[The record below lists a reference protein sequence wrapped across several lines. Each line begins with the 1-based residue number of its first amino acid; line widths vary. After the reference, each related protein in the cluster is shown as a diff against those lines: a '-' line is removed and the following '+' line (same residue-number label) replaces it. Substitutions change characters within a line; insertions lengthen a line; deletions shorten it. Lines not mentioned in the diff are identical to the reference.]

1 MVLTYIWLT
10 YLMILLLV
18 TQIIGKQQMNTI
30 STNADQTARTK
41 HGIILILAAVMPVMA
56 IISLVPVL
64 PLLLQ
69 EFASVKGYEFLVPIA
84 MTIPALCVALFSPV
98 AGWISDKAGRKSV
111 LFYALL
117 IYAIIGLLP
126 YFLTDL
132 IHIIASRVL
141 LGIAEAAIMTVATAL
156 IADYF
161 KGKVRERWVAIQIA
175 SVSLSAIVLIAIG
188 GLLGE
193 FLGSRGPFLLYL
205 LALPIALFVRVILFE
220 PRSIMPINDVSVP
233 SLPWLRILPLLLTT
247 LFVGVIFYTV
257 IVKLGEILA
266 LTSPVTPAI
275 IGGIGAGANI
285 GVALGSLLF
294 RRFKG
299 ASGPTLISIG
309 LLLAAFGFCGAA
321 LSGTLAL
328 SSISVVVACLGFGLL
343 LPTMLTW
350 VLKELPENVRGRGTG
365 LWTGCFF
372 LGQFSAPIL
381 VAALQSQMGG
391 LSNVLMMLAVLS
403 LVGVIIAVLKKKGA
417 ESLISH

>member
-1 MVLTYIWLT
+1 
-10 YLMILLLV
+10 
-18 TQIIGKQQMNTI
+18 MNTI
-30 STNADQTARTK
+30 PPNAEQTARPR
-41 HGIILILAAVMPVMA
+41 HGIILILAAVMPAMA

-84 MTIPALCVALFSPV
+84 MTVPALCVAFFSPL
-98 AGWISDKAGRKSV
+98 AGWVSDRAGRKPV

-117 IYAIIGLLP
+117 IYAVIGLLP

-132 IHIIASRVL
+132 MHIIATRVV

-161 KGKVRERWVAIQIA
+161 KGKIRERWVAIQIA
-175 SVSLSAIVLIAIG
+175 SVSLSAIALIAIG

-205 LALPIALFVRVILFE
+205 LAFPIAIFVWFILFE
-220 PRSIMPINDVSVP
+220 PQRNSSQVHTLAP
-233 SLPWLRILPLLLTT
+233 SMPWLRILPLLLTT

-266 LTSPVTPAI
+266 LTSTVTPAI

-285 GVALGSLLF
+285 GVALGSFLF
-294 RRFKG
+294 KRLKG
-299 ASGPTLISIG
+299 ATGPTLISFG
-309 LLLAAFGFCGAA
+309 LILAAIGYSGAA
-321 LSGTLAL
+321 FSNSLVLT
-328 SSISVVVACLGFGLL
+328 SISILIACLGFGTL
-343 LPTMLTW
+343 LPSMLTW

-372 LGQFSAPIL
+372 LGQFSAPIIIT
-381 VAALQSQMGG
+381 VLQKQMGG
-391 LSNVLMMLAVLS
+391 LSNVLMLIAALS
-403 LVGVIIAVLKKKGA
+403 FVGAFIAVVKVKGA
-417 ESLISH
+417 KSLLNH